1 MSSQVE
7 VRVPDIG
14 DFDHV
19 DVIDILVK
27 PGDVIK
33 PEDPL
38 ITLES
43 EKATMDIPAPAGGTV
58 LAINVAVGDQIGEG
72 ALILTLLPA
81 EGATAVS
88 HVLAVTP
95 TAAPP
100 PAAAAPAVAPV
111 AQAAPIPAVVPTITS
126 SAQSSTI
133 EIRIPDIGD
142 FDHVDVIDIIVKAGD
157 TVRMEDPLLTVESEK
172 ATMDIPAP
180 MAGVVE
186 SVTASVGD
194 KVSEGDV
201 ILVLRVSSSVPAS
214 VPPAVSVIA
223 PTTPVSLPKTAA
235 TRVDAPAAPQI
246 VTSSKAH
253 ASPAVRKFARE
264 LGVDIALVY
273 GRGPKGRILKDDVQ
287 AHVKEVMRGTRGH
300 AAGGNTGGLRVLAA
314 PVIDFTKFGAIEVT
328 PLSKIRRLTGQN
340 LHRSWVTVP
349 HVFQMDE
356 ADVTELETFRKSKAD
371 EAEQQG
377 TKLTLLAF
385 LVKAAVVGLKKFPDF
400 NASLSPDGESLV
412 HKKYFHIGI
421 AVNTDNGL
429 LVPVIRDVDK
439 KGLYELALEVRDLSK
454 KARERKIMPAE
465 MQGAC
470 FTISSL
476 GGVGGTAFTPIINM
490 PEVAIL
496 GVSPAAMKP
505 VWRGNEFVPRLML
518 PFTLSYDHRV
528 IDGVAAA
535 QFTRYLTTVLGDIRH
550 ILL

>member
-81 EGATAVS
+81 EGATAATQ
-88 HVLAVTP
+88 VLAVTP
-95 TAAPP
+95 TAP
-100 PAAAAPAVAPV
+100 PAVAPA
-111 AQAAPIPAVVPTITS
+111 AQAAPIPAAAPITS

-201 ILVLRVSSSVPAS
+201 ILVLRVNTSVPAS

-223 PTTPVSLPKTAA
+223 PNTPVSLPKTAA

-356 ADVTELETFRKSKAD
+356 ADVTELETFRDQISAIPPTAPTD
-371 EAEQQG
+371 P
-377 TKLTLLAF
+377 TICHH
-385 LVKAAVVGLKKFPDF
+385 VDIV
-400 NASLSPDGESLV
+400 SL
-412 HKKYFHIGI
+412 
-421 AVNTDNGL
+421 
-429 LVPVIRDVDK
+429 DV
-439 KGLYELALEVRDLSK
+439 
-454 KARERKIMPAE
+454 
-465 MQGAC
+465 
-470 FTISSL
+470 
-476 GGVGGTAFTPIINM
+476 
-490 PEVAIL
+490 
-496 GVSPAAMKP
+496 
-505 VWRGNEFVPRLML
+505 
-518 PFTLSYDHRV
+518 
-528 IDGVAAA
+528 
-535 QFTRYLTTVLGDIRH
+535 
-550 ILL
+550 

>member
-33 PEDPL
+33 AEDPL

-43 EKATMDIPAPAGGTV
+43 EKATMDIPAPSGGTV
-58 LAINVAVGDQIGEG
+58 LAINVVVGDQIGEG
-72 ALILTLLPA
+72 ALILTLMPIA
-81 EGATAVS
+81 GGE
-88 HVLAVTP
+88 AVTQVIAVAP
-95 TAAPP
+95 AATPAP
-100 PAAAAPAVAPV
+100 APAAAAPIAQSAPV
-111 AQAAPIPAVVPTITS
+111 AVAAAVVS

-142 FDHVDVIDIIVKAGD
+142 FEHVDVIDILVKAGD
-157 TVRMEDPLLTVESEK
+157 TVRIEDPLLTVESEK

-180 MAGVVE
+180 VAGVVE

-201 ILVLRVSSSVPAS
+201 IVVLRVTSSAAASAPAAS
-214 VPPAVSVIA
+214 PVSAPA
-223 PTTPVSLPKTAA
+223 TPVSMPKTAA
-235 TRVDAPAAPQI
+235 TRVAPPSPPQA

-253 ASPAVRKFARE
+253 ASPGVRKFARE

-273 GRGPKGRILKDDVQ
+273 GKGPKGRILKDDVQ

-300 AAGGNTGGLRVLAA
+300 AAGTGGLNVPPA
-314 PVIDFTKFGAIEVT
+314 PVIDFTKFGEIEVT

-356 ADVTELETFRKSKAD
+356 ADITELETFRKSKAD
-371 EAEQQG
+371 EAEQKG

-385 LVKAAVVGLKKFPDF
+385 LVKAAVVGLEKFPDF

-429 LVPVIRDVDK
+429 VVPVIRDVDK
-439 KGLYELALEVRDLSK
+439 KGLYELTLEVRDLSK
-454 KARERKIMPAE
+454 KARERKITPAE

-496 GVSPAAMKP
+496 GVSPSAMKP

>member
-72 ALILTLLPA
+72 ALILTLMPLDGS
-81 EGATAVS
+81 E
-88 HVLAVTP
+88 AVTQVVAATP
-95 TAAPP
+95 TLAP
-100 PAAAAPAVAPV
+100 AAVAP
-111 AQAAPIPAVVPTITS
+111 AAKPTPTPAAEPAPVTS
-126 SAQSSTI
+126 GEQSSTI

-142 FDHVDVIDIIVKAGD
+142 FDHVDVIDIIVKPGD
-157 TVRMEDPLLTVESEK
+157 TVRIEDPLLTVESEK

-186 SVTASVGD
+186 SVSAAVGD

-201 ILVLRVSSSVPAS
+201 IVVLRITTNTTAS
-214 VPPAVSVIA
+214 APPAALVAA
-223 PTTPVSLPKTAA
+223 PNTPVSLPKTAP
-235 TRVDAPAAPQI
+235 TRVDPPAPPQA

-273 GRGPKGRILKDDVQ
+273 GKGPKGRILKDDVQ

-300 AAGGNTGGLRVLAA
+300 AAGGSAGGFSVPPA
-314 PVIDFTKFGAIEVT
+314 PLIDFTKFGEIEVT

-340 LHRSWVTVP
+340 LHRSWITVP

-356 ADVTELETFRKSKAD
+356 ADITELDAFRKSKAD

-377 TKLTLLAF
+377 AKLTLLAF

-535 QFTRYLTTVLGDIRH
+535 QFTRYLTMVLGDIRH

>member
-1 MSSQVE
+1 MSSQIE
-7 VRVPDIG
+7 IRVPDIG

-33 PEDPL
+33 AEDPL

-43 EKATMDIPAPAGGTV
+43 EKATMDIPAPSGGTV
-58 LAINVAVGDQIGEG
+58 IAINVTVGDQIGEG
-72 ALILTLLPA
+72 ALILTLAPA
-81 EGATAVS
+81 AGDTPQTEVAAPVAAAV
-88 HVLAVTP
+88 AAPAP
-95 TAAPP
+95 TAAVIAATPA
-100 PAAAAPAVAPV
+100 PAAAVAPV
-111 AQAAPIPAVVPTITS
+111 VSGAT
-126 SAQSSTI
+126 STI
-133 EIRIPDIGD
+133 EIRVPDIGD

-157 TVRMEDPLLTVESEK
+157 VVRIEDPLLTVESEK
-172 ATMDIPAP
+172 ATMDIPSP
-180 MAGVVE
+180 VAGVVE
-186 SVTASVGD
+186 SVSATIGD

-201 ILVLRVSSSVPAS
+201 IVVLRVTQSA
-214 VPPAVSVIA
+214 AAA
-223 PTTPVSLPKTAA
+223 PTATVNVPTPPVSLPKAAA
-235 TRVDAPAAPQI
+235 THTAPPTASQP

-253 ASPAVRKFARE
+253 ASPSIRKFARE

-273 GRGPKGRILKDDVQ
+273 GKGPKGRILKEDVQ

-300 AAGGNTGGLRVLAA
+300 ASGNSGGGFTVPAA
-314 PVIDFTKFGAIEVT
+314 PVIDFTKFGEIEVT
-328 PLSKIRRLTGQN
+328 PLNKIRRLTGQN

-356 ADVTELETFRKSKAD
+356 ADVTELEAFRKSKAD
-371 EAEQQG
+371 EAEQKG

-400 NASLSPDGESLV
+400 NASLSPDGESLL

-429 LVPVIRDVDK
+429 MVPVIRNVDK

-454 KARERKIMPAE
+454 KARERKLTPAE

-476 GGVGGTAFTPIINM
+476 GGVGGIAFTPIINM

-496 GVSPAAMKP
+496 GVSPSAMKP